1 MQTIIIT
8 LDPEKLDNPDLDLRY
23 TLPEQLE
30 QWTHGAVTV
39 NGYDYLDD
47 QLLGIWLETES
58 AEEAYPLV
66 VDLLQKKTFMDN
78 DLSQSAEIYISPLE
92 AADLA
97 QCQQVYPEF

>member
-30 QWTHGAVTV
+30 QWTHGAVTD

-47 QLLGIWLETES
+47 QLL
-58 AEEAYPLV
+58 
-66 VDLLQKKTFMDN
+66 
-78 DLSQSAEIYISPLE
+78 EIGR
-92 AADLA
+92 AH
-97 QCQQVYPEF
+97 V

>member
-30 QWTHGAVTV
+30 QWTHGADTDT
-39 NGYDYLDD
+39 GYDYLDD

-58 AEEAYPLV
+58 AEEAYP
-66 VDLLQKKTFMDN
+66 
-78 DLSQSAEIYISPLE
+78 
-92 AADLA
+92 
-97 QCQQVYPEF
+97 